1 MSIQMVDLKGQYEKI
16 KNEINAGIQNCLDT
30 FQKFRLEKNIQSM
43 NYNRSPLYHQE
54 VFVPCTHK
62 DFSLLNTEQLCKEV
76 LSLPIHKEFNKK
88 SMGQIMETIKSFFTL

>member
-1 MSIQMVDLKGQYEKI
+1 MNIPMVNHQNQYEEI
-16 KNEINAGIQNCLDT
+16 RNEISAHNQNCLDT